1 MKSLSY
7 GDLPQNRI
15 KKAPEASRFL
25 EGRDRRQ
32 DVLRTNPIHAD
43 RRDVSWEHLLSRRL
57 ALFKFEATR
66 P

>member
-7 GDLPQNRI
+7 GDLPQNPAL
-15 KKAPEASRFL
+15 KSPETPGFL
-25 EGRDRRQ
+25 SWTDRRPEG
-32 DVLRTNPIHAD
+32 LRTNRIKTEH
-43 RRDVSWEHLLSRRL
+43 RDSSWEHLLSRRL